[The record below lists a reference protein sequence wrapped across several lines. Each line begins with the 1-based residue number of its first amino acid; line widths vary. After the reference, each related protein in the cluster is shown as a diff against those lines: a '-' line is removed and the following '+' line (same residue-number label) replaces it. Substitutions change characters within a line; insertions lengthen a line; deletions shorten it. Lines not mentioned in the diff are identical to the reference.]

1 MLEDLQIILNY
12 DDALAVENSCFYERD
27 TIVDE
32 YIIQV
37 NEIIAG
43 KTIDEEWSGK

>member
-1 MLEDLQIILNY
+1 VLEDLQIILNC
-12 DDALAVENSCFYERD
+12 DDALADENSCSYERD
-27 TIVDE
+27 AIVDE
-32 YIIQV
+32 YTIQV